1 MNEAHKLQTISLHE
15 SIKALLGRMGF
26 SYTVE
31 VQEGPEEVWF
41 LVHTSDSSLLIGE
54 GGKNLSAL
62 NHVVRR
68 IAEKQFSEP
77 VRFLIDINDYHK
89 KRVEEIKD
97 DARMHAQRVRY
108 FKKDVEMRPMTAY
121 DRRIVHTV
129 LQEYPDIKTESLG
142 VGFERRVVIKPFDM
156 VN

>member
-1 MNEAHKLQTISLHE
+1 MNEAHKQQIESLQK
-15 SIKALLGRMGF
+15 SINALLERMGF
-26 SYTVE
+26 SYTLE

-41 LVHTSDSSLLIGE
+41 LIHTNNSSLLIGE

-68 IAEKQFSEP
+68 IAEKQFPEP

-97 DARMHAQRVRY
+97 AARMHAQRVRY
-108 FKKDVEMRPMTAY
+108 FKKDVEMKPMTAY
-121 DRRIVHTV
+121 ERRIVHTV

-142 VGFERRVVIKPFDM
+142 VGFERRVVIKPFSM
-156 VN
+156 VE